1 MTDIELLWL
10 KTISEDPKMIAYRPR
25 LRAIAGSITATIL
38 LQQIIYRWVHNDFKP
53 FYKYKEPCTADDYR
67 EGDSWCEELA
77 FSRDEF
83 DTALR
88 HIAQKVSR
96 NVEKDPGKLVY
107 YWTMPNRKTWYEINY
122 TALCNVAI
130 PIYVGGKSPATQ
142 PDKSTLPILYTKK
155 TSKKTT
161 KKGENHESRSGNPT
175 PPTTP
180 PPLPPAPLATPL
192 IALAE
197 KVAEAENFD
206 GPKATD
212 DRRPTT
218 VKAAKPKA
226 TIAPG
231 PYYTGREFTNGRIP
245 AGTGKNAI
253 QVYYERHSINN
264 DKTRLDAPLEDDLKH
279 ITDLDRWR
287 DVVKA
292 WHQAGYNPTGVGGML
307 DWYRDGIPA
316 RGHKPG
322 TTYANG
328 AAKPATATAL
338 ADMKLKDWLLKFY
351 NVNHLPTVI
360 DLTGKSET
368 EIRDE
373 FKQWRVSMG
382 LPPG

>member
-161 KKGENHESRSGNPT
+161 KKGENPESRSGEST

-180 PPLPPAPLATPL
+180 PPAPALAVAPT

-197 KVAEAENFD
+197 KVAEATSYDPPEPSKPTVSVKPARQQAPLPESPHFD
-206 GPKATD
+206 GRKF
-212 DRRPTT
+212 
-218 VKAAKPKA
+218 VK
-226 TIAPG
+226 G
-231 PYYTGREFTNGRIP
+231 FIP
-245 AGTGKNAI
+245 AGKGATAVE
-253 QVYYERHSINN
+253 VYYEAFSIRDN
-264 DKTRLDAPLEDDLKH
+264 DARLTEPNEEDL
-279 ITDLDRWR
+279 INLCPDLDRLR
-287 DVVKA
+287 TAVTAYRRSGNYRKGNL
-292 WHQAGYNPTGVGGML
+292 QLIL
-307 DWYRDGIPA
+307 DWYNGGVPS
-316 RGHKPG
+316 HKP

-360 DLTGKSET
+360 DLTGKT
-368 EIRDE
+368 EKELRDE
-373 FKQWRVSMG
+373 FKQWRIANG